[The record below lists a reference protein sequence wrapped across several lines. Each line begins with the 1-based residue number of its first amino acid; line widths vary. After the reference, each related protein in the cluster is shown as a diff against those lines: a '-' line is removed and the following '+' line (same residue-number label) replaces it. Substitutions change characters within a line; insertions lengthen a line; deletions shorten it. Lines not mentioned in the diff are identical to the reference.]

1 MNVKIRYGLS
11 AAVLALIAAGASAPQ
26 ILDQFL
32 DEKEGN
38 HTKAYRDGSGIW
50 TICRGATVVD
60 GKPVIPGMK
69 LSKEKCAQVNAIE
82 RDKALAWVERN
93 IKVPLTEPQ
102 KAGIASFCPYNIG
115 PGKCFPSTFYK
126 RLNAVIVKVPVSRFA
141 GGLRTVGVIAAHVQI
156 TATDRLFVV
165 TRKAH

>member
-50 TICRGATVVD
+50 TNCRGATVVD
-60 GKPVIPGMK
+60 G
-69 LSKEKCAQVNAIE
+69 
-82 RDKALAWVERN
+82 
-93 IKVPLTEPQ
+93 
-102 KAGIASFCPYNIG
+102 
-115 PGKCFPSTFYK
+115 
-126 RLNAVIVKVPVSRFA
+126 
-141 GGLRTVGVIAAHVQI
+141 
-156 TATDRLFVV
+156 
-165 TRKAH
+165 